1 MVAQE
6 RIIKIINAQQQRWL
20 IDSGVANAFYCR
32 WRLFMRRYARRKN
45 ESESA
50 CERERERERREK
62 KKRDGIPTCVPT
74 HPWAHVFRAPQR
86 RESECNA
93 PMRTACKKVV
103 EGHARSRSLFDSV
116 WDLVHL
122 FERPRPSGLCITLL
136 HIVSIL
142 TELKRGPAGKVWL
155 LWIQVRRFRAKC
167 FLLLTSKVDDV
178 SRRNFVASAL

>member
-1 MVAQE
+1 MVAQK
-6 RIIKIINAQQQRWL
+6 RVIKIINAQQQRWL
-20 IDSGVANAFYCR
+20 IDSGVANVFYCR

-45 ESESA
+45 ESA
-50 CERERERERREK
+50 CEKERERERREK
-62 KKRDGIPTCVPT
+62 KKRDGIPTCVST

-122 FERPRPSGLCITLL
+122 SERPRPSGY
-136 HIVSIL
+136 
-142 TELKRGPAGKVWL
+142 
-155 LWIQVRRFRAKC
+155 F
-167 FLLLTSKVDDV
+167 V
-178 SRRNFVASAL
+178 SRFSIFAFQFWSN